1 MLAEL
6 HRRELDVAAL
16 QATIEITLGGLSG
29 NADMDKLS
37 PLVTDLSE
45 RIRHT
50 AYTSAHAAA
59 ARRKRLEDA
68 RRLQAVSELNS

>member
-16 QATIEITLGGLSG
+16 QATLEVTLSGLSG
-29 NADMDKLS
+29 NADMGKLT

-50 AYTSAHAAA
+50 AYTSAYAAA
-59 ARRKRLEDA
+59 ARRKKLEEA
-68 RRLQAVSELNS
+68 RRLQAISELNS